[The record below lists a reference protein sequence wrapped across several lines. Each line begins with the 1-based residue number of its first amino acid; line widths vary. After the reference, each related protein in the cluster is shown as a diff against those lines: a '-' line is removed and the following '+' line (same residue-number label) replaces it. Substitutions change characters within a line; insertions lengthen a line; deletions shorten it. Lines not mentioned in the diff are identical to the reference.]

1 MEPIFEREK
10 KSANNKKYK
19 RRKGM
24 REREKERK
32 RKDKGRKP
40 ICFLKKCTKKRE
52 KFNKTSYIQ
61 IKMNSHHTHKL
72 PCKLFQCENRN

>member
-24 REREKERK
+24 RERERK
-32 RKDKGRKP
+32 KGKG
-40 ICFLKKCTKKRE
+40 K
-52 KFNKTSYIQ
+52 
-61 IKMNSHHTHKL
+61 IKG
-72 PCKLFQCENRN
+72 ENRSVF